1 MRSGSQYRM
10 GTNWLFGGALVLTPL
25 ERIGEET
32 AVLQGSSC
40 LGLKIYEV

>member
-1 MRSGSQYRM
+1 MRTWPPYRM

-25 ERIGEET
+25 ERTGEEI

-40 LGLKIYEV
+40 LGLRIYEV